1 MAGTRKTTPGFRLV
15 EKYGMMVGGIDP
27 HRHDLS
33 SMVMLKD
40 NHVWASGS
48 ITEAVK
54 TVRRAAGFSLK
65 VTVECQ
71 SYEEAGEAI
80 EAGADIVMLDNM
92 VGEDLQGCAR
102 RLKKEYGKE
111 GKGREFLI
119 ESSGGVVESG
129 LVGRIGPGESTL
141 RLFLSCDANDPLQT
155 LISCRPR
162 QFIRV
167 FNTLIS
173 HLKSSPRKRLHR
185 RRLPLQ
191 TLLTAPHD
199 FVVM

>member
-1 MAGTRKTTPGFRLV
+1 
-15 EKYGMMVGGIDP
+15 MVGGIDP

-92 VGEDLQGCAR
+92 VGDDLHGCAR

-129 LVGRIGPGESTL
+129 LVGRIGPGE
-141 RLFLSCDANDPLQT
+141 
-155 LISCRPR
+155 
-162 QFIRV
+162 
-167 FNTLIS
+167 
-173 HLKSSPRKRLHR
+173 
-185 RRLPLQ
+185 
-191 TLLTAPHD
+191 
-199 FVVM
+199 

>member
-1 MAGTRKTTPGFRLV
+1 MQWYRFSVGPKVHCRGVRVHRSAIYSSKRFKDIAADSGWEGTVAGTRKTTPGFRLV

-92 VGEDLQGCAR
+92 VGDDLHGCAR

-129 LVGRIGPGESTL
+129 LVGRIGPGE
-141 RLFLSCDANDPLQT
+141 
-155 LISCRPR
+155 
-162 QFIRV
+162 
-167 FNTLIS
+167 
-173 HLKSSPRKRLHR
+173 
-185 RRLPLQ
+185 
-191 TLLTAPHD
+191 
-199 FVVM
+199 

>member
-1 MAGTRKTTPGFRLV
+1 MLNPPPFRSKRFKDIAADAGWTGTVAGTRKTTPGFRLV

-71 SYEEAGEAI
+71 SYDEAGEAI
-80 EAGADIVMLDNM
+80 EAGADIVMLDNFSQQQM
-92 VGEDLQGCAR
+92 IEAVQHVA
-102 RLKKEYGKE
+102 
-111 GKGREFLI
+111 GRCKLEASGNITI
-119 ESSGGVVESG
+119 ENLREVASSGVDYISMGVLTKDVKA
-129 LVGRIGPGESTL
+129 VD
-141 RLFLSCDANDPLQT
+141 LSM
-155 LISCRPR
+155 R
-162 QFIRV
+162 
-167 FNTLIS
+167 FN
-173 HLKSSPRKRLHR
+173 
-185 RRLPLQ
+185 
-191 TLLTAPHD
+191 AEA
-199 FVVM
+199 

>member
-1 MAGTRKTTPGFRLV
+1 
-15 EKYGMMVGGIDP
+15 MVGGIDP

-129 LVGRIGPGESTL
+129 LVGRIGPGESTSS
-141 RLFLSCDANDPLQT
+141 LFCDKRRSCPFQ
-155 LISCRPR
+155 ISISYRPR
-162 QFIRV
+162 RFIRV
-167 FNTLIS
+167 FNTLIFLS
-173 HLKSSPRKRLHR
+173 KSSLRRRPHR
-185 RRLPLQ
+185 RRLPPP
-191 TLLTAPHD
+191 TLLTAPHK
-199 FVVM
+199 FVVMWSTKLL